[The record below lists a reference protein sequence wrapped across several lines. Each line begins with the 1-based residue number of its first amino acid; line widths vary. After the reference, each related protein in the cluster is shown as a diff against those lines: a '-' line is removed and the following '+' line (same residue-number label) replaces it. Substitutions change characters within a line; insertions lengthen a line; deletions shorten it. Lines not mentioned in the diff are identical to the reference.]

1 MSSASNV
8 HEFWTQF
15 NVNLPQIKADL
26 EAQNFKKASR
36 IVEDTLKICLNE
48 PTSMVGLKD
57 GAVDL
62 VLTPEGQKRR
72 CFG

>member
-1 MSSASNV
+1 MSFASNV

-36 IVEDTLKICLNE
+36 IVEDTLKNL
-48 PTSMVGLKD
+48 S
-57 GAVDL
+57 
-62 VLTPEGQKRR
+62 KRAYVYGR
-72 CFG
+72 T